1 MKKIFLIGLAATAM
15 LASCS
20 NDETVEMAQQKAI
33 GFSNAFVNNGTRSIV
48 DPSFTTT
55 SLEDFAVY
63 GFTQNGQIFKGD
75 KVHKGGSASTGWSYD
90 ALQYWVPGNTYT
102 FGAIAPYSVATNVSN
117 VALPENATK
126 VEMTVAFTNTD
137 ADQVDLLHAE
147 PAQIAGTEV
156 TETYQ
161 TPVGMTFNHQLSK
174 VKFSFK
180 NAVGKG
186 YNVKVS
192 NVKITDAY
200 TNGTLT
206 VAVAGNT
213 WSNQAS
219 NTLELDFGNV
229 VADDATAD
237 EAAFIANDATL
248 ESYNEKLMIPTD
260 NTAEYTVTFDAY
272 LYQGDVLLN
281 KDGVAYSHTT
291 TIKGVELKLGYCY
304 HFKATLTHENIVD
317 PENPLKLIKFTV
329 DGVEDWNQDEVDQTL
344 DVPTTQSGN

>member
-1 MKKIFLIGLAATAM
+1 MIGLAATAM

-137 ADQVDLLHAE
+137 ADQVDLLHAA
-147 PAQIAGTEV
+147 PTQIAGTEV
-156 TETYQ
+156 TETYK
-161 TPVGMTFNHQLSK
+161 TPVPMTFSHQLSK

-248 ESYNEKLMIPTD
+248 ESYNEMLMIPTD

-304 HFKATLTHENIVD
+304 DFKATLTHENIVD
-317 PENPLKLIKFTV
+317 PENPLKPIKFTV
-329 DGVEDWNQDEVDQTL
+329 DGVEDWNQDEVKQTL